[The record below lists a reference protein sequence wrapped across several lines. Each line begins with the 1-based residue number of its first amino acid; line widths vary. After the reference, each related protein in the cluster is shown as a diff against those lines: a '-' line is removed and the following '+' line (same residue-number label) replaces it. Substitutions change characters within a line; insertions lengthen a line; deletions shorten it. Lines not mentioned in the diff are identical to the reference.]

1 MEYQGMI
8 PVTIVTGFLGSGK
21 TTLLCGLIKTRQ
33 TRRLAL
39 LINEFGEVSIDGT
52 LIRSSTD
59 GNDQIRVHDFPY
71 GLIAYG
77 DDQHFIPTMQAIAE
91 HRVNVDHV
99 LIETSGLALP
109 TAVME
114 LLQSPELSGDFI
126 LDATLA
132 VVDTPLLLSDQF
144 DRDPVANS
152 PQAAIA
158 DSVATLFEQQLEYA
172 DVVVLNKIDALDE
185 NALLLAEQRVRD
197 RAPNVR
203 FLELAYNAKLDIRV
217 ALGLRLHQPTFTVGA
232 NSFAPA
238 ATRINSRPHSAVV
251 PNSET
256 PTLGCHVK
264 LNGHAHSGLSG
275 HSHGLATHKHFH
287 EQDPGWLSFVLRSS
301 EPQQAETLKRALIEV
316 AKSEPLLR
324 CKGFILLAD
333 QTVLVQGVRTRV
345 AISSDPSK
353 QSSKESELVF
363 IGHHLSRHSV
373 ATLLSKLTGTIW
385 K

>member
-1 MEYQGMI
+1 MEYQQLI

-21 TTLLCGLIKTRQ
+21 TTLLSSLIKNRQ

-39 LINEFGEVSIDGT
+39 LINEFGEISIDGA
-52 LIRSSTD
+52 LI
-59 GNDQIRVHDFPY
+59 NDRIVDNEHVRIHDFPY

-77 DDQHFIPTMQAIAE
+77 DDERFIPTLQTIAE
-91 HRVNVDHV
+91 RRANVDHV

-114 LLQSPELSGDFI
+114 LLQSPELASHFI

-144 DRDPVANS
+144 DRDSNIDS
-152 PQAAIA
+152 PHAAVA

-172 DVVVLNKIDALDE
+172 DVVVLNKIDELDE
-185 NALLLAEQRVRD
+185 DALLLAEQRVRD

-203 FLELAYNAKLDIRV
+203 FLELAYNAQLDTRL
-217 ALGLRLHQPTFTVGA
+217 ALGLRLHQPTFSAHNHRFTPLA
-232 NSFAPA
+232 APG
-238 ATRINSRPHSAVV
+238 SD
-251 PNSET
+251 T
-256 PTLGCHVK
+256 PTLGNHAR
-264 LNGHAHSGLSG
+264 LNGHAHSGLAG

-287 EQDPGWLSFVLRSS
+287 EQDPGWLSFVLRSP
-301 EPQQAETLKRALIEV
+301 EPQQADTLKHALIEV
-316 AKSEPLLR
+316 AKAEPLLR
-324 CKGFILLAD
+324 SKGFIKTGPELS
-333 QTVLVQGVRTRV
+333 VLVQAVRTRV
-345 AISSDPSK
+345 TISADTPK

-363 IGHHLSRHSV
+363 IGYHLNRNTV
-373 ATLLSKLTGTIW
+373 ATLLSKLTGNVW